1 MSHRSIRIDAEKGH
15 FVNTST
21 VLVLE
26 LVFTISLVSCK
37 TPKMSEVTQERDLI
51 EQTSNE
57 HETSQVDDTTT
68 IRHTVINDTTLETK
82 IIRKTIIQ
90 NEKAAQS
97 LQNETHEASR
107 ETHDSLTPAIIHKLL
122 IGFAAACIGI
132 AVLVAGVFIVT
143 LIILLKAR
151 R

>member
-1 MSHRSIRIDAEKGH
+1 MNRRSALINAEKGH
-15 FVNTST
+15 FVNTTT
-21 VLVLE
+21 VLVLQ

-57 HETSQVDDTTT
+57 HETSQIDDTTT
-68 IRHTVINDTTLETK
+68 IRHTIINDTTLETK
-82 IIRKTIIQ
+82 IVRKTIIQ

-97 LQNETHEASR
+97 LQEDTHEASR
-107 ETHDSLTPAIIHKLL
+107 EIHDSLTPAIINKLL
-122 IGFAAACIGI
+122 KGFAVACIGI
-132 AVLVAGVFIVT
+132 AVLVAGVFIAT
-143 LIILLKAR
+143 LIVLLKAR